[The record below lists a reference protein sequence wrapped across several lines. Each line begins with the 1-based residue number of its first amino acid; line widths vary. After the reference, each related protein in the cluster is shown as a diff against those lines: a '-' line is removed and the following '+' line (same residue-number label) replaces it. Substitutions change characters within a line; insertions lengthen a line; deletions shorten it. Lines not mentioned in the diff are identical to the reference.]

1 MLERVLASSQ
11 LKGSL
16 RLREILIYIVECA
29 LRNTPE
35 AATEQQIGVHVFHR
49 APGYNSSEDSIV
61 RTHARLLRQKLAE
74 YFAAEGA
81 SEVTILEVPKGHYFP
96 VFRAREA
103 IEPLPPKIPA
113 IVPQVVAEP
122 VLTPADASTARR
134 RAILL
139 GLLLFIVLTVTGV
152 LLARGIHQ
160 APASPVDAFW
170 APFYAGE
177 PPLVIYS
184 NTRFVGDSKNGLR
197 YAPTDLGATSEPVV
211 DHYTGIG
218 EVAAVY
224 ELTRMFDTHRASFI
238 LKRSLLVTWDEAKL
252 RNLVFIGS
260 PAENPT
266 LHALP
271 SMADFTMV
279 ANPGSAGFVNNH
291 PRPGEETVY
300 QRPEHP
306 LTKDYAVIAMIPGVE
321 SGKRT
326 VIFSGL
332 TTLGTQAAVEYA
344 VHKDTVTE
352 LMKLVASPSGDVK
365 PFEALIEVP
374 IEGGVP
380 LPGRLVAIRVH

>member
-1 MLERVLASSQ
+1 MPPLD
-11 LKGSL
+11 
-16 RLREILIYIVECA
+16 
-29 LRNTPE
+29 
-35 AATEQQIGVHVFHR
+35 GV
-49 APGYNSSEDSIV
+49 N
-61 RTHARLLRQKLAE
+61 
-74 YFAAEGA
+74 
-81 SEVTILEVPKGHYFP
+81 
-96 VFRAREA
+96 
-103 IEPLPPKIPA
+103 
-113 IVPQVVAEP
+113 
-122 VLTPADASTARR
+122 ARR
-134 RAILL
+134 VAILL
-139 GLLLFIVLTVTGV
+139 GLLLFIVLATTGILV
-152 LLARGIHQ
+152 ARGMHR
-160 APASPVDAFW
+160 APVSAADAFW
-170 APFYAGE
+170 SPFYAGE

-197 YAPTDLGATSEPVV
+197 YAPTDVGSNPEPVV

-224 ELTRMFDTHRASFI
+224 ELTRMFDLHHASFI

-271 SMADFTMV
+271 SLADFTMV

-291 PRPGEETVY
+291 PLPGEEGVY

-306 LTKDYAVIAMIPGVE
+306 LTRDFAVIAMIPGVE

-344 VHKDTVTE
+344 VHKDTVSE
-352 LMKLVASPSGDVK
+352 LMRLAGAPNGDVK